1 MPTLNAMFRL
11 MDGYSSQIKKIVE
24 NTDKAAKAIL
34 GASKNTDGFN
44 GSLGRTG
51 AAADVANSSLS
62 RLVKAVVSMLSR
74 QKMDFP

>member
-44 GSLGRTG
+44 GSLES
-51 AAADVANSSLS
+51 AL
-62 RLVKAVVSMLSR
+62 
-74 QKMDFP
+74 